1 MFYEIQKR
9 NNLFLLGTKR
19 NKKEQKRNKN
29 HLNIMSTIL
38 YMSKYYCSHCVY
50 DAKVKGNYVR
60 HLKTKKHKMLAEIS
74 PKLAKIS
81 QKLAIIS
88 PKLAAEDTR
97 SYECKYCD
105 KNFKHHSSLCKH
117 IKYTC
122 KKNKDEDFQE
132 LARLLNEKDRQLVLK
147 DTQMDKQL
155 ALRDK
160 KMEMMQKQIDKL
172 TNKLQIQ
179 NINQGNIQNNNN
191 TINIQVLNHQDTDYS
206 HLTPID
212 YISCIKDCN
221 KCVKTLIEKVHFNTN
236 KPENMNIYLSNIKGK
251 YLMVYKDNSWQI
263 QDKKLQI
270 DDLYDYNEF
279 VLENWY
285 DDYKEKYPNIIDSF
299 QKYLQNRDGDEV
311 LNNIKEEILVMLYNK
326 RKTIDG
332 I

>member
-1 MFYEIQKR
+1 
-9 NNLFLLGTKR
+9 
-19 NKKEQKRNKN
+19 
-29 HLNIMSTIL
+29 
-38 YMSKYYCSHCVY
+38 
-50 DAKVKGNYVR
+50 
-60 HLKTKKHKMLAEIS
+60 MLAKIS

-88 PKLAAEDTR
+88 PKLAAVDTR

-285 DDYKEKYPNIIDSF
+285 DDYKEKYPSIIDSF
-299 QKYLQNRDGDEV
+299 QKYLQNRDEDEV